1 MVKSLSDRLFQI
13 FVYLVSIVACLVCIV
28 PMLHVLNVSLMSYVD
43 SIRSGIALFPTSISL
58 ESYRYLLEDPYIV
71 TSFKNTVFITLVGTA
86 LSLLFSAMMGYS
98 LSRKDLPGVSVLM
111 SLVAFTMLFSGG
123 MIPTYYVVRE
133 LGLINSLWAMILP
146 VLISPFNVII
156 LRSFFR
162 NIENSLI
169 ESAYID
175 GAGEFRIFAQIVM
188 PVSKPVLATIG
199 LFYGVGYWNT
209 FFTALFYITKNELNP
224 LQVVVRGLIAQA
236 TISDYAAEQHY
247 TMGLR
252 MAAVVISAVP
262 IIAVYPFLQRYF
274 VKGMMIGAVKG

>member
-1 MVKSLSDRLFQI
+1 MVKSTSDRLFQC
-13 FVYLVSIVACLVCIV
+13 FVYLVSIIACLVCIL
-28 PMLHVLNVSLMSYVD
+28 PMIYVLNVSLMSYVD
-43 SIRSGIALFPTSISL
+43 SMKSGIILFPKSITV

-71 TSFKNTVFITLVGTA
+71 TSFKNTLFITLIGTT
-86 LSLLFSAMMGYS
+86 LSLLISAMLGYS
-98 LSRKDLPGVSVLM
+98 LSRKDLPGVSLLM
-111 SLVAFTMLFSGG
+111 GMVAFTMLFSGG

-133 LGLINSLWAMILP
+133 LGLLNSLWAMILP

-156 LRSFFR
+156 LRSFFG
-162 NIENSLI
+162 NIENSLM

-175 GAGEFRIFAQIVM
+175 GAREFRIFAQIVM
-188 PVSKPVLATIG
+188 PISKPVLATIG

-236 TISDYAAEQHY
+236 AVSDYAAEQHY

-252 MAAVVISAVP
+252 MAAVIISAVP

>member
-1 MVKSLSDRLFQI
+1 MVKSTSDRLFQC
-13 FVYLVSIVACLVCIV
+13 FVYLISILACLVCV
-28 PMLHVLNVSLMSYVD
+28 LPMIYVLNVSLMTYVD
-43 SIRSGIALFPTSISL
+43 SMKSGIVLFPKSITL
-58 ESYRYLLEDPYIV
+58 ESYRYLFEDPYIV
-71 TSFKNTVFITLVGTA
+71 TSFKNTLFITLIGTT
-86 LSLLFSAMMGYS
+86 LSLLISAMLGYS
-98 LSRKDLPGVSVLM
+98 LSRKDLPGVSLLM
-111 SLVAFTMLFSGG
+111 GMVAFTMLFSGG

-133 LGLINSLWAMILP
+133 LGLLNSLWAMVLP
-146 VLISPFNVII
+146 VLVSPFNVII
-156 LRSFFR
+156 LRSFFG
-162 NIENSLI
+162 NIENSLM

-175 GAGEFRIFAQIVM
+175 GAKEFRIFAQIVL
-188 PVSKPVLATIG
+188 PISKPVLATIG

-236 TISDYAAEQHY
+236 AVSDYAAEQHY

-252 MAAVVISAVP
+252 MAAVIISAVP

>member
-1 MVKSLSDRLFQI
+1 MVKSTSDRLFQC
-13 FVYLVSIVACLVCIV
+13 FVYLISILACLVCV
-28 PMLHVLNVSLMSYVD
+28 LPMLYVLNVSLMTYVD
-43 SIRSGIALFPTSISL
+43 SMKSGIVLFPKSITL
-58 ESYRYLLEDPYIV
+58 ESYRYLFEDPYIV
-71 TSFKNTVFITLVGTA
+71 TSFKNTLFITLIGTT
-86 LSLLFSAMMGYS
+86 LSLLISAMLGYS
-98 LSRKDLPGVSVLM
+98 LSRKDLPGVSLLM
-111 SLVAFTMLFSGG
+111 GMVAFTMLFSGG

-133 LGLINSLWAMILP
+133 LGLLNSLWAMVLP
-146 VLISPFNVII
+146 VLVSPFNVII
-156 LRSFFR
+156 LRSFFG
-162 NIENSLI
+162 NIENSLM

-175 GAGEFRIFAQIVM
+175 GAKEFRIFAQIVL
-188 PVSKPVLATIG
+188 PISKPVLATIG

-236 TISDYAAEQHY
+236 AVSDYAAEQHY

-252 MAAVVISAVP
+252 MAAVIISAVP